1 MDTRLC
7 PKCHESTPADSFRKG
22 AKACVWCVFAEKSKR
37 AAARYA
43 DKVKLAKSRVKIG
56 RAEFIAWYEAQDD
69 HCAYCGLTFS
79 ELKRLKIKRGGG
91 YCVAWDIDRIVSSRP
106 YEAGNLALSC
116 FVCNMA
122 KGDMLS
128 AKEAQVIGRAV
139 RAVWEAR
146 LAALGDA

>member
-1 MDTRLC
+1 M
-7 PKCHESTPADSFRKG
+7 PADAFRKG

-37 AAARYA
+37 AAARYG
-43 DKVKLAKSRVKIG
+43 DIVKRAKSRVSIG
-56 RAEFIAWYEAQDD
+56 KDEFIAWYESMDD
-69 HCAYCGLTFS
+69 RCAYCGLTFF

-128 AKEAQVIGRAV
+128 AKEAQVIGLAV
-139 RAVWEAR
+139 RAMWEAR
-146 LAALGDA
+146 LAALGHT